1 MNEFCIEECRLWTI
15 FSYPLVLGCFFVIW
29 AIVLARQNSGW
40 LSMMIAIPRVA
51 TWPDPSFREEWI
63 PICCAAFNCCAR
75 FCNAILWWNGLR
87 WHQKVIIIST
97 NGLCCAQICNVIL
110 WYKCTCL
117 KDSVYKTVG
126 ELRQLFYK
134 LSWRLAKQL
143 WNMLLAS
150 ICYSFLECY

>member
-1 MNEFCIEECRLWTI
+1 
-15 FSYPLVLGCFFVIW
+15 
-29 AIVLARQNSGW
+29 
-40 LSMMIAIPRVA
+40 
-51 TWPDPSFREEWI
+51 
-63 PICCAAFNCCAR
+63 
-75 FCNAILWWNGLR
+75 LR